1 MVIKNSIDV
10 KLMGHL
16 MRRAAFGAHALEL
29 EELAEKG
36 YDTVVDELLHPERIP
51 RPDEDLLERYHVEHS
66 DQGR

>member
-29 EELAEKG
+29 EELAEKE
-36 YDTVVDELLHPERIP
+36 ELLQLFPLGPCR
-51 RPDEDLLERYHVEHS
+51 DLPVYQNMGDFVYR
-66 DQGR
+66 